1 VSIGRFGT
9 TIWVDLTPRVEHLG
23 MAAICAQK
31 TAGVDVQRSLETAFV
46 NVLGGRIPSLQWG
59 RERQDSA
66 QKQTYANIADSSIA
80 SAISGISG
88 VGEKPSSA
96 GARTA

>member
-1 VSIGRFGT
+1 MSSGHSGCPDQRRI
-9 TIWVDLTPRVEHLG
+9 P
-23 MAAICAQK
+23 AALL
-31 TAGVDVQRSLETAFV
+31 LETEWR

-66 QKQTYANIADSSIA
+66 QKQTYADIADSSIA